1 MARKA
6 IGSVTKEDR
15 MIAAT
20 ISSPASAT
28 REDGRLGP
36 PLREAH
42 RQWLQELRANV
53 ERATAKDRDIWGR
66 WEAIRYIDTVF
77 SARFYRERSAV
88 NRLAESAP
96 LWVSGELVAN
106 LQWQLRNS
114 VGLCHHATEF
124 SSLTDKLLR
133 AVEYWLALVEEI
145 VGAVK
150 VAELPREARQ
160 ELAALGI
167 ATAPTWSDRPASL
180 APSR

>member
-1 MARKA
+1 
-6 IGSVTKEDR
+6 

-20 ISSPASAT
+20 ISSPALVN
-28 REDGRLGP
+28 RDDGRLGP
-36 PLREAH
+36 PLREVH
-42 RQWLQELRANV
+42 RQWLQELRAHV

-77 SARFYRERSAV
+77 SARFDRERSAV

-96 LWVSGELVAN
+96 LWAGGELVAN

-114 VGLCHHATEF
+114 VGLCHHAAEF
-124 SSLTDKLLR
+124 ACLTGKLLR
-133 AVEYWLALVEEI
+133 AVEYWFALVEEI
-145 VGAVK
+145 VGGIK

-167 ATAPTWSDRPASL
+167 ATAPMRSDRPASL